1 MISNLNVVIPSA
13 IDVWPSYTHVGNPIP
28 QTVDTL

>member
-13 IDVWPSYTHVGNPIP
+13 IDVCPYTHVGNPIP